1 MEMKL
6 KLKLKLMMILAAA
19 TFITIMHR
27 TTALP
32 SETLTNAA
40 DTLSNSGYVAM
51 SLTLNLVS
59 DVLLSHLNSATIF
72 TPPDSSFADYGQPSL
87 SILQMHF
94 SPMAFSL
101 QSFRSLPFGTKIPT
115 VDSDTFLTITT
126 PSSSNQVSINNVKL
140 VGSPIFD
147 DGSLIV
153 FGIES
158 FFDPNFTIPNTP
170 MEIAN
175 LDHCTASFGG
185 NDNFSFHDSANVL
198 ISRGYSVIAS
208 FLNLQLLGFVNDQP
222 TLTVFAPS
230 DEVMIDYSGRFP
242 DYQSLFHR
250 HVLPC
255 KVSWRDLINV
265 DNITSFDTYLDGFK
279 IKINRSGGSFKVN
292 EVPITFPDM
301 YYSDSV
307 VIHGIREVLSLPKPV
322 DEVSDGEGDPSDETP
337 VKTSGRE
344 LIDSEP
350 DRSEF

>member
-1 MEMKL
+1 MATNKML
-6 KLKLKLMMILAAA
+6 LILTAASI
-19 TFITIMHR
+19 ITILHR
-27 TTALP
+27 TDALP
-32 SETLTNAA
+32 AETLTNAA

-59 DVLLSHLNSATIF
+59 DVLLSHHNSATVF
-72 TPPDSSFADYGQPSL
+72 TPPDSSFSDYGQPSL
-87 SILQMHF
+87 TILQLHF

-101 QSFRSLPFGTKIPT
+101 QSIRSLPYGTKIPT
-115 VDSDTFLTITT
+115 VDSGTFLTVTT
-126 PSSSNQVSINNVKL
+126 RSPSDQISINDVKI

-158 FFDPNFTIPNTP
+158 FFDPNFTVPDPPVPT
-170 MEIAN
+170 AR
-175 LDHCTASFGG
+175 LDHCTASFAD
-185 NDNFSFHDSANVL
+185 NSNFSFHDSANVL
-198 ISRGYSVIAS
+198 ISRGYSVMAS
-208 FLNLQLLGFVNDQP
+208 FLNLQLLGFITQP

-230 DEVMIDYSGRFP
+230 DEVMVDYSGRFP

-255 KVSWRDLINV
+255 KVSWRDLINI
-265 DNITSFDTYLDGFK
+265 DDGTSFDTYLEGFE

-301 YYSDSV
+301 YYSDWI
-307 VIHGIREVLSLPKPV
+307 VIHGIREIVSLPKPV
-322 DEVSDGEGDPSDETP
+322 DEASDGDGDGDPFDDTP
-337 VKTSGRE
+337 ANTSGRE
-344 LIDSEP
+344 LIASGP

>member
-1 MEMKL
+1 MATKL
-6 KLKLKLMMILAAA
+6 VMILTAASLL
-19 TFITIMHR
+19 TIFRR
-27 TTALP
+27 TSALP

-59 DVLLSHLNSATIF
+59 DALLSHLNSATVF
-72 TPPDSSFADYGQPSL
+72 TPPDSSFADSGQPSL
-87 SILQMHF
+87 SILQLHI

-101 QSFRSLPFGTKIPT
+101 YSLRSLPFGTKIPT

-126 PSSSNQVSINNVKL
+126 PSSSEQVSINNEKI

-153 FGIES
+153 FGIEN
-158 FFDPNFTIPNTP
+158 FFDPNFTIPDSPIST
-170 MEIAN
+170 AT

-185 NDNFSFHDSANVL
+185 YSNFSFHDSGNML
-198 ISRGYSVIAS
+198 ISRGYSVMAS
-208 FLNLQLLGFVNDQP
+208 FLNLQLLGFYTQP
-222 TLTVFAPS
+222 TLTVFAPD
-230 DEVMIDYSGRFP
+230 DEVMVDFSGRFP
-242 DYQSLFHR
+242 DYQSLFYR

-255 KVSWRDLINV
+255 RISWRDLTNV
-265 DNITSFDTYLDGFK
+265 DDGTSFDTYLEGFE

-301 YYSDSV
+301 YYSDWI
-307 VIHGIREVLSLPKPV
+307 VIHGIRDVLSLPEPA
-322 DEVSDGEGDPSDETP
+322 DEVSDGEGDPFDETP
-337 VKTSGRE
+337 AKPSGRE
-344 LIDSEP
+344 LIASAP